1 MARWR
6 LQQNHTGTYRTLPE
20 SWDKLYWS
28 PELIRQSWFDDEVEK
43 YYVNKI
49 ENSNCVCTQNANDI
63 LELLC
68 WNSNSIWL
76 TLEVCFEEWRAVPE
90 EEEVRHWVV
99 WRQKPRGWVARSLK
113 VGPLGIWSWNLCS
126 GFDFAWLLF
135 FWFPTNQS
143 GSNFFYSL
151 KEEEGKPKWE
161 NQLRFQWIFT
171 DFRPVIS
178 LIATTI
184 TTWNFWVGWI
194 TNTPKILWRLY
205 HTHGW
210 SMIQEILFDKSHKD
224 VNGLDNWI
232 VGSRISYFPYS
243 CTCGKCK
250 ENPLIIIFLG

>member
-1 MARWR
+1 MQKAFFS
-6 LQQNHTGTYRTLPE
+6 LQFKIDFLGILSMVRADNYKNNWLDGAYNKIIPEPTGLYRNPE
-20 SWDKLYWS
+20 INCVSS
-28 PELIRQSWFDDEVEK
+28 PELIRKSWFDDEVEK

-90 EEEVRHWVV
+90 EEEERHWVV

-151 KEEEGKPKWE
+151 
-161 NQLRFQWIFT
+161 
-171 DFRPVIS
+171 
-178 LIATTI
+178 
-184 TTWNFWVGWI
+184 
-194 TNTPKILWRLY
+194 
-205 HTHGW
+205 H
-210 SMIQEILFDKSHKD
+210 
-224 VNGLDNWI
+224 
-232 VGSRISYFPYS
+232 
-243 CTCGKCK
+243 
-250 ENPLIIIFLG
+250 